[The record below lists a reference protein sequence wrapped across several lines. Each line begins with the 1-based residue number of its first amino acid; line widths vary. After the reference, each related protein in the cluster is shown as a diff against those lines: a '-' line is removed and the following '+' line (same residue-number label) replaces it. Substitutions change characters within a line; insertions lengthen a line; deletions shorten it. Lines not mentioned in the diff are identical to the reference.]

1 MDSPRDI
8 QHFKRNIATRSTVSS
23 CSSLAM
29 EIKRKKI
36 RESMFFQNEVSF
48 FVLLKF
54 TLWFFMSEMWLLLFK
69 TNRLIK

>member
-1 MDSPRDI
+1 MDPPRDI

-36 RESMFFQNEVSF
+36 RESMFFQNEVS
-48 FVLLKF
+48 LLC
-54 TLWFFMSEMWLLLFK
+54 
-69 TNRLIK
+69 